1 MPFPMQRGYGFER
14 VGGMHRG
21 GGDPL
26 DWVIFALLLLLILL
40 AVAEFAVLVRSRRGG
55 PRHMWRGGHKGPGP
69 WGPPD
74 PLAFARMRYAR
85 GEIDRDT
92 YVQLTQ
98 DLGGQP
104 DVEPPPPPPASA
116 PA

>member
-1 MPFPMQRGYGFER
+1 MQRGFDFEQMGR
-14 VGGMHRG
+14 MHRG

-40 AVAEFAVLVRSRRGG
+40 VVAQLAMTLMRPRRGTHTRVWHG
-55 PRHMWRGGHKGPGP
+55 PP
-69 WGPPD
+69 WGPN
-74 PLAFARMRYAR
+74 PLALAQMRYAR

-98 DLGGQP
+98 DLGG
-104 DVEPPPPPPASA
+104 EPGLGPEAPMPPA
-116 PA
+116 